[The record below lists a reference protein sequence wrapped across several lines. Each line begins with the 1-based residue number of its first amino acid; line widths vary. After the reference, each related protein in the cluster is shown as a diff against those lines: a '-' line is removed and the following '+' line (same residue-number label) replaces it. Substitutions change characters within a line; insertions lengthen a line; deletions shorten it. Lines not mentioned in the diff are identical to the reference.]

1 MDWQIVL
8 PFVYYGVV
16 AAVTG
21 VFLMMREQS
30 SRPGW
35 AVLLALLW
43 PLTLL
48 IGLPALGLRWAVRRS
63 MESFQ
68 DLSHD
73 RSGEL
78 STRLTAIEKDIKEM
92 KAMTAWLVRRA
103 EQGGK

>member
-1 MDWQIVL
+1 MDWQIIL
-8 PFVYYGVV
+8 PFVYYAVV

-21 VFLMMREQS
+21 VFLMMREQGA
-30 SRPGW
+30 RPGW
-35 AVLLALLW
+35 AVLLALVW

-48 IGLPALGLRWAVRRS
+48 IGVPVLALRWAVKQS

-68 DLSHD
+68 DLSGD
-73 RSGEL
+73 KTGEL

-103 EQGGK
+103 EQGNK